1 MKKFGKFAIAG
12 LLAGGLV
19 IPFAGCV
26 NPEPFVPP
34 EGGGDKVIIND
45 AYDWNAD
52 ETGSTRP
59 NLGGG
64 YEAVVPPSAIEIT
77 IAESS
82 AIRFKGGEN
91 KITVT
96 VGKTVKNSDFD
107 ETTLG
112 GRTVEGFAVLNE
124 SGEVSHYISLD
135 NFSSS
140 APVTVIPYFAPER
153 GEILTFA
160 SNKLADYYYDENGT
174 DLSSNTDYQLTSVKS
189 IVNDSPACRI
199 TAPKALGEG
208 SYFRALTAYTVENGQ
223 TYTLYYSF
231 KNYSEQPLSFTVYQM
246 RAGHAWSDPAQ
257 RVASNPIT
265 LQAGEETNVTI
276 KFRSAS
282 NNTNLIT
289 LIRLDGDVE
298 ALDMSVGFVA
308 ENSTASRPAT
318 IYLNLP
324 EGFKVAD
331 SYKTQVNTN
340 EKLVLP
346 SKDQITNDTHHKFLG
361 WVYSNSNNT
370 AAVEGTR
377 ITGDVSLEPLLTE
390 DVIISFELPEGVTVK
405 PEYETLRQT
414 GDRLA
419 LPTAEQLVNTTR
431 HKILYWEY
439 AEGGVITDGTVLTE
453 SITLKP
459 VFTEDVIVTL
469 DLPEGITVSDE
480 YSGVFQEGDKL
491 VLPTAEQITNETGHR
506 IIRWVDEDGNAVNEQ
521 TVLNAGKTI
530 TPELSMSA
538 TVNVVMPDGLTLSGD
553 YNTQVETGDIL
564 KLPTGEQ
571 ISGVVPNGRQ
581 ILGWYKTADGSII
594 SDKYMITDTDLTIAP
609 YFSRRDGTA
618 KMQQF
623 TGNEAQYN
631 GNDLVFPNVQGN
643 GKPHDV
649 YDASGNRITNEMEKF
664 VGINRYVNST
674 VVGGGAGGYAE
685 LGSVLQFKGTLGKD
699 YRFRGGA
706 MISGGSGV
714 IKIGETQTFFYN
726 FQNFGDTE
734 LDFTVYGLNNGTN
747 YEGDGVRVVLKPGES
762 TCITF
767 SVAYTDAYNNQVNKN
782 AMAYFWI
789 NKEVTNMK
797 LGLSFNV
804 IINDTA
810 ETAAYSGITGV
821 DLSDAYLGAA
831 VSGLKGEEA

>member
-1 MKKFGKFAIAG
+1 M
-12 LLAGGLV
+12 
-19 IPFAGCV
+19 
-26 NPEPFVPP
+26 
-34 EGGGDKVIIND
+34 
-45 AYDWNAD
+45 
-52 ETGSTRP
+52 
-59 NLGGG
+59 
-64 YEAVVPPSAIEIT
+64 
-77 IAESS
+77 
-82 AIRFKGGEN
+82 
-91 KITVT
+91 
-96 VGKTVKNSDFD
+96 
-107 ETTLG
+107 
-112 GRTVEGFAVLNE
+112 
-124 SGEVSHYISLD
+124 
-135 NFSSS
+135 
-140 APVTVIPYFAPER
+140 
-153 GEILTFA
+153 
-160 SNKLADYYYDENGT
+160 
-174 DLSSNTDYQLTSVKS
+174 
-189 IVNDSPACRI
+189 
-199 TAPKALGEG
+199 
-208 SYFRALTAYTVENGQ
+208 
-223 TYTLYYSF
+223 
-231 KNYSEQPLSFTVYQM
+231 
-246 RAGHAWSDPAQ
+246 
-257 RVASNPIT
+257 
-265 LQAGEETNVTI
+265 
-276 KFRSAS
+276 
-282 NNTNLIT
+282 
-289 LIRLDGDVE
+289 
-298 ALDMSVGFVA
+298 
-308 ENSTASRPAT
+308 
-318 IYLNLP
+318 
-324 EGFKVAD
+324 
-331 SYKTQVNTN
+331 
-340 EKLVLP
+340 
-346 SKDQITNDTHHKFLG
+346 
-361 WVYSNSNNT
+361 
-370 AAVEGTR
+370 
-377 ITGDVSLEPLLTE
+377 
-390 DVIISFELPEGVTVK
+390 
-405 PEYETLRQT
+405 
-414 GDRLA
+414 
-419 LPTAEQLVNTTR
+419 
-431 HKILYWEY
+431 YWEY

-459 VFTEDVIVTL
+459 VFTEDVIVTI

-521 TVLNAGKTI
+521 TVLNADKTI

-581 ILGWYKTADGSII
+581 ILGWYNTADGSII
-594 SDKYMITDTDLTIAP
+594 GDKYMITDTDLTIAP